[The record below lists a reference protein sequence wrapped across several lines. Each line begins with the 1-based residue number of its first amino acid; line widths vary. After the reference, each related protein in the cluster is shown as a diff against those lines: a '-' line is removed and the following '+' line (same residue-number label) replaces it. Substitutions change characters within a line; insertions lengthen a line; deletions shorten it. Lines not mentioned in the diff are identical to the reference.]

1 MGECLGGIPQSRA
14 MGPLLFLIYVN
25 DMHLQVKHG
34 VLFQF
39 ADDTCLICC
48 GEDHSSVSP
57 MLCENLCLL
66 HSWVGD
72 S

>member
-14 MGPLLFLIYVN
+14 LGPLLFLIYVN
-25 DMHLQVKHG
+25 DMPLQVKHG

-39 ADDTCLICC
+39 ADDTWLICC

-57 MLCENLCLL
+57 MLL
-66 HSWVGD
+66 
-72 S
+72 